1 MWPIYLFIYNGIVL
15 SHKKY
20 HSIGICNNM
29 DTGLESMML
38 SEMIQAEKDK
48 HCIIS
53 LM

>member
-1 MWPIYLFIYNGIVL
+1 MGPIYLFIYNGIVF

-20 HSIGICNNM
+20 YTIRICNNM
-29 DTGLESMML
+29 DMGLESIML